1 MNIFLS
7 VLAAGFMIAALVALV
22 RGLVA
27 FFNDA
32 EHIRQHG
39 RAPGEAIGVKQ
50 NRMMA
55 QRVLFQAIAILLVV
69 LISSFAL

>member
-1 MNIFLS
+1 MSIFLS
-7 VLAAGFMIAALVALV
+7 VLVAAFLVATLVALA

-50 NRMMA
+50 NRMMS

-69 LISSFAL
+69 LISSVAV